1 MKGNTL
7 ELGTAL
13 GTSKPLY
20 LSPQARAR
28 HTYVCGG
35 TGVGKSKFLEHCIR
49 QDIIANSESKCGLLL
64 LDPHGLVYEN
74 TLAWLERSGLKRKVI
89 PIDLRRDDWIISY
102 NLLRQRPKA
111 DPAVIVSGFVRAL
124 AHVWGEAGTDKT
136 PLFARWAGIILLTLY
151 QNQYT
156 VSDVMQLLSRDDVR
170 RAMVAR
176 LSDPA
181 AQYAWQMAEERPK
194 EFEHQILSTL
204 NRFQR
209 LSGPQVMKATF
220 GQPDVSLNLQEAM
233 EEGQIILVNLAT
245 KGAKIDH
252 EDADTFATL
261 LLTDLWSTASDI
273 GKGEAEHVKPFYV
286 YVDECQKFIT
296 PTIADNL
303 DEARGFGLHLTLAN
317 QYPKRLRNS
326 GLSGQMMYDSIIT
339 NAGNKIVF
347 RLEHPEDTKDLAL
360 WLFMNSLDTEQVK
373 HVLHATKV
381 MEYRKEEMV
390 STTQGSSTSQ
400 GTGRSEGSGSFH
412 GISSGEGMAGTEDE
426 AAAIWNSYTA
436 DSSGEAS
443 SSSESEF
450 SSTSSST
457 SKTTSTQLVP
467 VLGKEISSVQ
477 FRSIDEQLFQA
488 MQKLFSQQDRHFA
501 VRYHNGPSAPTF
513 VKTPT
518 VSPVA
523 VNPKIVEKYRHRLL
537 KKLPFAL
544 PMVEASARL
553 DTRKTKLLT
562 ELIDVQAIN
571 EPKSAKGKAI
581 VAKRKTN
588 PSTPL

>member
-7 ELGTAL
+7 ELGTPL
-13 GTSKPLY
+13 GSSRPLY

-35 TGVGKSKFLEHCIR
+35 TGVGKSKFIEHCIR
-49 QDIIANSESKCGLLL
+49 QDIVANAESKCGLLL
-64 LDPHGLVYEN
+64 LDPHGLLYEN
-74 TLAWLERSGLKRKVI
+74 TLAWLERSGLKRKVV

-102 NLLRQRPKA
+102 NLLRQRPGA

-170 RAMVAR
+170 RAMVSR

-194 EFEHQILSTL
+194 EFEQQILSTL

-220 GQPDVSLNLQEAM
+220 GQPDVSLNLEEAM
-233 EEGQIILVNLAT
+233 EEGHIILVNLAT

-261 LLTDLWSTASDI
+261 LLTDLWSTASDL
-273 GKGEAEHVKPFYV
+273 GKGEAENVKPFYV
-286 YVDECQKFIT
+286 YVDECQKFVT

-326 GLSGQMMYDSIIT
+326 GPSGQMMYDSIIT

-360 WLFMNSLDTEQVK
+360 WLFMNSLETDQIK
-373 HVLHATKV
+373 HALYSTKV
-381 MEYRKEEMV
+381 MEYRREESV
-390 STTQGSSTSQ
+390 STTEGSSTSE
-400 GTGRSEGSGSFH
+400 GRGSSHGSGSFQ
-412 GISSGEGMAGTEDE
+412 GISTGEGLSGLDDE
-426 AAAIWNSYTA
+426 AAAMWNSYTA
-436 DSSGEAS
+436 NSSGEAS
-443 SSSESEF
+443 SFSESEF
-450 SSTSSST
+450 SGTSQSTSRTVSS
-457 SKTTSTQLVP
+457 QLVP
-467 VLGKEISSVQ
+467 VLGKEVSSVQ
-477 FRSIDEQLFQA
+477 FRSIDEQLFKA
-488 MQKLFSQQDRHFA
+488 MQTLFSQKDRHFA
-501 VRYHNGPSAPTF
+501 VRYHGGPASPLF

-518 VSPVA
+518 VSPV
-523 VNPKIVEKYRHRLL
+523 IVEPNVVEKFRHRLL
-537 KKLPFAL
+537 KNLPFAL
-544 PMVEASARL
+544 PMVEATARL
-553 DTRKTKLLT
+553 DTRKTKILT
-562 ELIDVQAIN
+562 ELIDVQAID
-571 EPKSAKGKAI
+571 EPKSARGKASSS
-581 VAKRKTN
+581 KRRVN
-588 PSTPL
+588 PSGSL